1 MKQEIERKFL
11 IINDSWRKDTTGTH
25 YYQGY
30 ITTDETKSVRIRIAG
45 EKGFITIKGK
55 SDKDSISR
63 PEFEYEIPK
72 KEAEFLL
79 ENFCLPGKIR
89 KIRYEK
95 KIGDHIWEIDEFL
108 EENEGLIVAEIELD
122 SEDEYFEKPEWIGE
136 EVSYD
141 KKYTN
146 GALSRNPY
154 KNW

>member
-11 IINDSWRKDTTGTH
+11 VINDNWKKDTNGTH

-30 ITTDETKSVRIRIAG
+30 ITTDETKSVRVRIAG
-45 EKGFITIKGK
+45 DQAFITIKGK
-55 SDKDSISR
+55 SAPNSISR
-63 PEFEYEIPK
+63 PEYEYEIPK
-72 KEAEFLL
+72 TDAEFLL
-79 ENFCLPGKIR
+79 ENFCLPGKIN
-89 KIRYEK
+89 KIRYK
-95 KIGDHIWEIDEFL
+95 KQVGNHVWEIDEFL
-108 EENEGLIVAEIELD
+108 EENEGLIIAEIELD
-122 SEDEYFEKPEWIGE
+122 SEEEDFEKPEWVGK